1 MARGAVSS
9 ESPTAEAAGRNH
21 AHDEPLWPA
30 GTQGCTPPKQ
40 PFTKGTQILPWAA
53 ELAHEL
59 EAGLKLASDSF
70 PFGGEGIELLQKA
83 SAKGLISQG

>member
-1 MARGAVSS
+1 MMSLSGQQAHRGG
-9 ESPTAEAAGRNH
+9 TA
-21 AHDEPLWPA
+21 
-30 GTQGCTPPKQ
+30 PKQ
-40 PFTKGTQILPWAA
+40 PFTKSTQILPWAS
-53 ELAHEL
+53 ELAHKL